1 MKTLCMDSAHR
12 HLVLVLAEEGKTL
25 ASCALSCW
33 KRQSETIFPKL
44 EELMQEVHWT
54 PDDIDEVVITDG
66 PGSYTG
72 VRIAMTIAKV
82 FCTRKHVRL
91 YTISTLQLYAGLC
104 EKAFVML
111 DARSARAYCGII
123 EYGVVKQE
131 KIMSLADIKTYLTQH
146 PERTV
151 FGDCELIEQVSAPL
165 SFVEN
170 FMALRAQWQEVENIH
185 ILTPRYLKEQ
195 DAYKVK

>member
-1 MKTLCMDSAHR
+1 MKTLCMDSAHK
-12 HLVLVLAEEGKTL
+12 HLVLVLLQDTTIV

-44 EELMQEVHWT
+44 EELMQKVNWT
-54 PDDIDEVVITDG
+54 PDDIDEVVISDG

-82 FCTRKHVRL
+82 FCTRKKVPL

-104 EKAFVML
+104 ENAFVML
-111 DARSARAYCGII
+111 DARSSRAYCGVLSQ
-123 EYGVVKQE
+123 GTVKHE
-131 KIMSLADIKTYLTQH
+131 EIMSLEDIKAYLSNH
-146 PERTV
+146 PEMTLL
-151 FGDCELIEQVSAPL
+151 GDSDLIERNSQAI
-165 SFVEN
+165 SFETNFLALKNHWKLVEN
-170 FMALRAQWQEVENIH
+170 VH
-185 ILTPRYLKEQ
+185 TLTPRYLKEQ